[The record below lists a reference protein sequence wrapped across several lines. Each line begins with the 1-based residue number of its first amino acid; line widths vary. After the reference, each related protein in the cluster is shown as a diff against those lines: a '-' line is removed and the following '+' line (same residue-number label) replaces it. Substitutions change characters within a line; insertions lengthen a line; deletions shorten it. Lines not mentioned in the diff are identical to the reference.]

1 MPSQEQFD
9 AMHDAAFCDW
19 WDAFVARAQEGASE
33 ESTVDEAVAQRAA
46 AFDARW
52 S

>member
-1 MPSQEQFD
+1 MPTQEQFD
-9 AMHDAAFCDW
+9 AMHDAAFTDW
-19 WDAFVARAQEGASE
+19 WDAFVARVQEGASE
-33 ESTVDEAVAQRAA
+33 ESTVEDAFAQRSA